1 MTRSRSFVLVLVLVV
16 VTGVVGGAVLTLRH
30 HGEEPAATP
39 ATAPPTPQAT
49 APLPDVRWVELAGV
63 ALPVS
68 GTDGPW
74 DLRDGLA
81 RGFSETQFG
90 AALAAVHLVVR
101 TSPSVGSV
109 IARPTL
115 ETQVVGP
122 NQPSLMNSVMEHAT
136 DEEDRPATARVVG
149 YVPTYVSAGAAS
161 VDLVISS
168 DELALR
174 RQYLDVRVSL
184 QWSDGDWR
192 LVAPPQGDWAT
203 VTTGIDALPAHLR
216 RYGGGR

>member
-1 MTRSRSFVLVLVLVV
+1 LVLALVLVV
-16 VTGVVGGAVLTLRH
+16 VAGVVGGAAFSLRRN
-30 HGEEPAATP
+30 GQQSAATP
-39 ATAPPTPQAT
+39 AAA
-49 APLPDVRWVELAGV
+49 APLPPQTTAPAPPALRWVELAGV

-68 GTDGPW
+68 STDGPR

-101 TSPSVGSV
+101 TSPSVGSA

-122 NQPSLMNSVMEHAT
+122 NQPSLMSSVIEQVT
-136 DEEDRPATARVVG
+136 DDGRRPATARVVG
-149 YVPTYVSAGAAS
+149 YVPTYLSNGSAN
-161 VDLVISS
+161 VDLVLSS

-174 RQYLDVRVSL
+174 RQFLSVRVSL
-184 QWSDGDWR
+184 QWSDDDWR
-192 LVAPPQGDWAT
+192 LVAPPQEDWAA
-203 VTTGIDALPAHLR
+203 VTTGIDVLPADLR
-216 RYGGGR
+216 PYGGGR